1 MLFDSPEAK
10 QQMMHKTCANMT
22 SGLLHIKVVDMSTN
36 NCVCLQGLADT
47 FIILGMPFDSPE
59 AKQLNKDIFE
69 CIYYNALVTSSA
81 LAKVHGKK
89 NYITQKGSCHNSYA
103 LPVPQGQP
111 CTLCSQGANL
121 MHV

>member
-1 MLFDSPEAK
+1 
-10 QQMMHKTCANMT
+10 
-22 SGLLHIKVVDMSTN
+22 MSDGGYASDI
-36 NCVCLQGLADT
+36 CHCLQGLADT

-89 NYITQKGSCHNSYA
+89 SLFFIQCLGTSSALAWSSALVQFPDKEKHHYIC
-103 LPVPQGQP
+103 
-111 CTLCSQGANL
+111 L
-121 MHV
+121 MP